1 MTTNKGVAER
11 RNKAFDS
18 AVSLHQLSAVE
29 QIIIEIEWT
38 VYLQSLLDFAN
49 KHYFRNFSLRLEMEE
64 RL

>member
-1 MTTNKGVAER
+1 MTTNKGIVER
-11 RNKAFDS
+11 RNKGFDS

-29 QIIIEIEWT
+29 QIIIEVEWT
-38 VYLQSLLDFAN
+38 DYLQSLLDFAN